1 MSIFEDG
8 PEYKKRLETEYA
20 LPKVTLKDI
29 HAAIPKHL
37 WKKSILKG
45 IAWTLR
51 DVALCT
57 AFYQAAKFID
67 PIAESLSAQNY
78 NAALVFTIKWGLW
91 STYWWF
97 QGLTGGALFCIGH
110 DAGHGTLSDYQIANH
125 TIGFIVHTFILTPYW
140 SWRHSHHLHHKST
153 GSMERDENYVPK
165 TRSELKMADEKTMKR
180 KDYAEIFEETP
191 LWTLTRMVIM
201 QTIGW
206 NLYLTYNTLG
216 SPSDR
221 VPIIFTNV
229 LLATWASF
237 LALWTYNT
245 SVSTFVKYYFIPYIW
260 TNHWI
265 VMFTY
270 LHHTDPT
277 MPHFR
282 RDTWTFL
289 RGAATTIDRPLMGW
303 QGRFFLHNISHDHVA
318 HHFFSSIPFWNGPEL
333 TKHVRKALGDDYNS
347 DSTNTWRALY
357 RSFVNCEFVEDEGD
371 IIMWKNRQGEQLRR
385 VAADPTGA
393 SDE

>member
-1 MSIFEDG
+1 MCRF
-8 PEYKKRLETEYA
+8 
-20 LPKVTLKDI
+20 LPGGFIDTHYLTYI
-29 HAAIPKHL
+29 
-37 WKKSILKG
+37 SIL
-45 IAWTLR
+45 IFL
-51 DVALCT
+51 
-57 AFYQAAKFID
+57 FSQAAKFID
-67 PIAESLSAQNY
+67 PLAEFLTAQNLNSY
-78 NAALVFTIKWGLW
+78 LVFAVKWGLW

-97 QGLTGGALFCIGH
+97 QGLVGGALFCIGH
-110 DAGHGTLSDYQIANH
+110 DAGHGTLSGHQIVNH
-125 TIGFIVHTFILTPYW
+125 TLGFLTHTFILTPYW
-140 SWRHSHHLHHKST
+140 SWRHSHHLHREKFILLFYLSRIDCGDSFNIIDKST

-165 TRSELKMADEKTMKR
+165 TRSELKLADENTMKK

-191 LWTLTRMVIM
+191 IFTLLRMVVM
-201 QTIGW
+201 QTLGW

-216 SPSDR
+216 SPIYPEGTNHWFPSSPLFRKADR
-221 VPIIFTNV
+221 IPVIFTNV
-229 LLATWASF
+229 LLASWASV

-245 SVSTFVKYYFIPYIW
+245 SVATFVKFYLIPYIW

-282 RDTWTFL
+282 NDTWTFL
-289 RGAATTIDRPLMGW
+289 RGAATTIDRPLVGW

-333 TKHVRKALGDDYNS
+333 TKHVRKALGEDYNS

-357 RSFVNCEFVEDEGD
+357 RSFTNCEVRSPVLHALLIPMYSRLD
-371 IIMWKNRQGEQLRR
+371 LVRR
-385 VAADPTGA
+385 R
-393 SDE
+393 

>member
-8 PEYKKRLETEYA
+8 PEDRVCLA
-20 LPKVTLKDI
+20 KVTLKDI

-57 AFYQAAKFID
+57 AFYQVN
-67 PIAESLSAQNY
+67 SY
-78 NAALVFTIKWGLW
+78 
-91 STYWWF
+91 
-97 QGLTGGALFCIGH
+97 
-110 DAGHGTLSDYQIANH
+110 
-125 TIGFIVHTFILTPYW
+125 
-140 SWRHSHHLHHKST
+140 KST

-216 SPSDR
+216 SP
-221 VPIIFTNV
+221 VYPEGTNHWFPSSP
-229 LLATWASF
+229 LP
-237 LALWTYNT
+237 
-245 SVSTFVKYYFIPYIW
+245 KYYFIPYIW

-265 VMFTY
+265 VM
-270 LHHTDPT
+270 
-277 MPHFR
+277 
-282 RDTWTFL
+282 DTWTFL